1 VNLVPDHSG
10 NLDQVDDGIGEED
23 EVHVGAADYLVV
35 LGRDS
40 PIVKHYS

>member
-1 VNLVPDHSG
+1 MENPVP
-10 NLDQVDDGIGEED
+10 GIHPA
-23 EVHVGAADYLVV
+23 VAMVVGGGFGGGGIMS